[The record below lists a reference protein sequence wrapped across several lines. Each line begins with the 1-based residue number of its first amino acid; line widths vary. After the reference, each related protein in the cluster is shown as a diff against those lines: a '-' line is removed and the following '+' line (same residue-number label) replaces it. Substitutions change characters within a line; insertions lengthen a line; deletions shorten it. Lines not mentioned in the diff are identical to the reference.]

1 MTDRMLVDQ
10 ARRGDREA
18 FTALVRRYQRMALSL
33 AWRMTGDT
41 AAADD
46 ISQESFIRA
55 FRSLAA
61 FRGDASFKNW
71 LMRIVVNAA
80 SNYRRSRKREIPDEA
95 GRLDARAATDGDPEQ
110 SLLRCELAAR
120 VQEELA
126 SLPPHYRAVLVLREY
141 EDGSYQEIA
150 EVLGI
155 PLGTVMSRLA
165 KARELLRGR
174 LAQYWQGV
182 RP

>member
-1 MTDRMLVDQ
+1 MTDRVLVDQ

-18 FTALVRRYQRMALSL
+18 FTVLVRRYQRMALSL
-33 AWRMTGDT
+33 AWRMTGNA

-46 ISQESFIRA
+46 VSQESFVRA

-71 LMRIVVNAA
+71 LMRIVVHTA
-80 SNYRRSRKREIPDEA
+80 SNYRRSRKREHPDGA
-95 GRLDARAATDGDPEQ
+95 GSLEGRPATDGDPEE
-110 SLLRCELAAR
+110 SLLRGELVAR
-120 VQEELA
+120 VQDELA
-126 SLPPHYRAVLVLREY
+126 LLPPHHRAVVVLREY
-141 EDGSYQEIA
+141 EDCSYQEIA

-174 LAQYWQGV
+174 LAQYCQGV
-182 RP
+182 EP